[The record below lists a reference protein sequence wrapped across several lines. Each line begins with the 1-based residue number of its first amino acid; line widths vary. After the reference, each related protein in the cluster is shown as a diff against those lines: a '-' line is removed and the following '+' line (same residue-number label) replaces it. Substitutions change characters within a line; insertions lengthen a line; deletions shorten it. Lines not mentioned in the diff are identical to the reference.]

1 MKPLE
6 DCRQRDITD
15 DQSGSI
21 QACLC
26 YTDFCNDAQI
36 NLQPHLTNQEL
47 PRTQSRSWSSPKRAP
62 SRLCP
67 PGFDLVGGDC
77 YFLSS
82 DRLGWVGAR
91 KQCQAR
97 GAQLLS
103 LQEEQ
108 KRKSLADHITRAS
121 R

>member
-1 MKPLE
+1 MTPLP
-6 DCRQRDITD
+6 DCSPRDITD

-26 YTDFCNDAQI
+26 HTDFCNGGQD
-36 NLQPHLTNQEL
+36 NLRPHLQNQEV
-47 PRTQSRSWSSPKRAP
+47 PRSQSRSRSSPQRAP

-67 PGFDLVGGDC
+67 PGFDLVGGEC

-82 DRLGWVGAR
+82 DKLGWVGAK

-97 GAQLLS
+97 GAKLLS
-103 LQEEQ
+103 LAEEK
-108 KRKSLADHITRAS
+108 KRKSLAAHVTRAE